1 MSNILLFSFHPTC
14 EYKQYKK
21 ITDGIVRLALKND
34 KGVIFNFLGYA
45 EELIKS
51 LGYKSYFSVSDD
63 FFELN
68 SEFLTTSDIEKI
80 ETQDGEKLFRRKFV
94 VLDRIAHYLKENG
107 IKEFDILIDTCCAEK
122 AEDFT
127 VLTCDGEDITGVLYD
142 YVVAEKDSSAL
153 DFTSIIV
160 RVKSTENKIIRIM
173 K

>member
-1 MSNILLFSFHPTC
+1 MFSFHPTC

-21 ITDGIVRLALKND
+21 ITDGLVRLSLKND

-68 SEFLTTSDIEKI
+68 SEFLTTSDIEKN
-80 ETQDGEKLFRRKFV
+80 ETRDGEKLFRRKFA

-107 IKEFDILIDTCCAEK
+107 IKEFDVLMDTCCAEK

-142 YVVAEKDSSAL
+142 YVVAEKDSTAL